1 MAAIPLVDTHVH
13 FHDLTHPKLRY
24 AWLEPGAPVDEV
36 TGPDAAIRAQ
46 RYWAD
51 DFVAET
57 RFHNVSKVVHVQ
69 AAIGSADPVEETR
82 WLQGFADRLGVPHG
96 IVAYADLTRPD
107 AARTLARHAAYRNLR
122 GIRDLRYDRY
132 LTDPAWH
139 RGYAQLARHGLVCC
153 DDPAVEEM
161 ADARRLAERHPGV
174 TLCVDH
180 AGYPR
185 RRDRAYFAHWRAAMR
200 DLARAPNVVVKISGL
215 GQADHRWTVGSLR
228 PWVRECVELFGPDR
242 AFFGT
247 NWPVD
252 RLYSSYGDVVDAY
265 AEIISDLP
273 EGERHALFHGTAERV
288 FRLGGEPGDAHG
300 GKPGRASGEE
310 HGGEAA

>member
-1 MAAIPLVDTHVH
+1 MAGIPLVDTHVH
-13 FHDLTHPKLRY
+13 FHDLRHPQLRY
-24 AWLEPGAPVDEV
+24 AWLEPNATVDDV

-51 DFVAET
+51 DFLAET
-57 RFHNVSKVVHVQ
+57 RFHNVAKVVHVQ
-69 AAIGSADPVEETR
+69 AATGSEDPVAETR

-96 IVAYADLTRPD
+96 IVAYADLARPD
-107 AARTLARHAAYRNLR
+107 APEVLARHSAFANLR
-122 GIRDLRYDRY
+122 GIRDLRYDGY
-132 LTDPAWH
+132 LADPDLH
-139 RGYAQLARHGLVCC
+139 RGYAGLARHGLVCC

-161 ADARRLAERHPGV
+161 GDARRLAERHPDV

-185 RRDRAYFAHWRAAMR
+185 HRDRAYFEQWRAAMR

-228 PWVRECVELFGPDR
+228 PWVLECIDLFGTER

-265 AEIISDLP
+265 AEIISGFP
-273 EGERHALFHGTAERV
+273 ETDRHALFHGNAERI
-288 FRLGGEPGDAHG
+288 FRLGGE
-300 GKPGRASGEE
+300 
-310 HGGEAA
+310 AA